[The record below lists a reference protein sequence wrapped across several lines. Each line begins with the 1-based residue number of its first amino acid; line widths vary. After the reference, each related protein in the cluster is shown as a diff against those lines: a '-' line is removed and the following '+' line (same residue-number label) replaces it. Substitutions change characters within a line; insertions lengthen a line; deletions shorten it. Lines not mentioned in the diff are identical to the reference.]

1 MKTTSVLR
9 HLALGCA
16 VAGLCL
22 ASDPAGAKTVF
33 RLANSGGPQDDY
45 TFGCEQFA
53 RDLKEISGGEFE
65 VRVMNNGV
73 LGNDRVATE
82 MTQQGSIDFALVGQ
96 SQFNLFVKPLLALDL
111 PYMVDIENNDKFLNA
126 FAQPNSPLYRYVD
139 AEAGRVGLKLVMVLD
154 SPFRS
159 YAFTPKS
166 GVTDLASAKGVK
178 ARVTMSPIE
187 KAFVNAIGMNP
198 CPIGWTEVY
207 TALQQGTVD
216 GEIISYGTFAAFNRA
231 ELEDRFLLTNHNM
244 AKLFVV
250 MNKAKFDALSPEQ
263 QAMILDAGRKAQAAE
278 WQKTKE
284 YNAAGLDYCR
294 SHNIRLIELTD
305 AEKALIKENL
315 TPLYEEY
322 EGQIDPAFIQLIK
335 DAQK

>member
-22 ASDPAGAKTVF
+22 TSDPAGAKTVF

-53 RDLKEISGGEFE
+53 RDLKEISGGQFE
-65 VRVMNNGV
+65 VKVMNNGV

-126 FAQPNSPLYRYVD
+126 FARQDSPLYRYVD

-284 YNAAGLDYCR
+284 YNAAGLAYCR

-305 AEKALIKENL
+305 AEKARIKENL